1 MKKTL
6 IAIGGGEIRQKETLP
21 IDEYICNLAKE
32 VAGDRRAVALF
43 VGTASHDYMPYYNS
57 FHKTYTGVFGLK
69 TDCALSVH
77 VTYDQEKLKSK
88 FEKADVIYVG
98 GGDTIYMLEEWKK
111 SKILDYILDAYE
123 KGKIICGLSAGA
135 ICWFEDIFTDSYA
148 LRGEGSYAL
157 AKGLGLLKGGACPH
171 FNERKAELLEALKS
185 SNQSLKKWYCIDN
198 ASAIVFQDGVVKEI
212 VSCGGKSYELVGGEL
227 RELF

>member
-6 IAIGGGEIRQKETLP
+6 ITIGGGEIRQKETLP

-32 VAGDRRAVALF
+32 IAGDRRAVALF

-57 FHKTYTGVFGLK
+57 FHKTYTGMFGLK
-69 TDCALSVH
+69 TDCALTVH
-77 VTYDQEKLKSK
+77 VTYDEEKLKSK
-88 FEKADVIYVG
+88 FEKADVIYVS
-98 GGDTIYMLEEWKK
+98 GGDTLYMLEAWKK

-123 KGKIICGLSAGA
+123 KGKIVCGLSAGA
-135 ICWFEDIFTDSYA
+135 ICWFEDMFTDSYA

-157 AKGLGLLKGGACPH
+157 EKGLGILKGGACPH
-171 FNERKAELLEALKS
+171 FAERKQEFLEEISKT
-185 SNQSLKKWYCIDN
+185 SNDIDKWYCMEN
-198 ASAIVFQDGVVKEI
+198 SSAIVFEDGVCKKVL
-212 VSCGGKSYELVGGEL
+212 SCGGRVYTFIHGEL